1 MKLNLKMQIKKYILQ
16 LFNLIFIM
24 IIILLAVIIS
34 YLRYWGTSLLFY
46 FYGPVVPIGR
56 TSDLHSEGLRVR
68 VASGPPT
75 QKLK

>member
-1 MKLNLKMQIKKYILQ
+1 
-16 LFNLIFIM
+16 M